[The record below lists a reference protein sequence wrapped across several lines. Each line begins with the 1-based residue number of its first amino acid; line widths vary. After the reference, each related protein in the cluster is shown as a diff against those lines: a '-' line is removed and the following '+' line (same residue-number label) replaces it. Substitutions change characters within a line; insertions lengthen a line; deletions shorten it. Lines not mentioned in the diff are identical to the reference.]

1 MKEAFEKMT
10 GMPDAWTNPALMVS
24 RNAFIQ
30 GWEARAQHDVDA
42 TIIQYHEATIKRL
55 EKRIEEL
62 AQPAQEPWCMKMNRC
77 TTKCEDCP
85 DEPVQEPDNGDELT
99 IAYMSGV
106 HRGKEL
112 AAQPAPVQ
120 PVAMDEVRELS
131 DGFIENPE
139 AIKYL
144 LDCLRKAQG
153 EDGLSQAHY
162 NFICAFQR
170 KGYAVLQR
178 LNEDYG
184 PEWTFSKHATT
195 PQQRPWVGLTHQD
208 ISNEVISDEPDFV
221 HGFVQG
227 ARWADALL
235 EEKNNG

>member
-1 MKEAFEKMT
+1 MKEALKLALE
-10 GMPDAWTNPALMVS
+10 ALWTTANPKAE
-24 RNAFIQ
+24 
-30 GWEARAQHDVDA
+30 EAITA
-42 TIIQYHEATIKRL
+42 IKAA
-55 EKRIEEL
+55 L
-62 AQPAQEPWCMKMNRC
+62 AQ
-77 TTKCEDCP
+77 
-85 DEPVQEPDNGDELT
+85 QEPDHGDELT
-99 IAYMSGV
+99 IAYMSVV

-208 ISNEVISDEPDFV
+208 ISNEVIADEPDFV